1 MKKLVLTVIA
11 ASALL
16 SCKEET
22 IKEEKIVLKYPETK
36 QVDTTDTYFGT
47 EVKDPYRWPEDDK
60 SAETAA
66 WVKAEN
72 EVTFG
77 YLEKIPFRKEL
88 KERLEKVWNYEKIS
102 APFKEGNYTYYFKT
116 TVCKI
121 NPFCTEKT
129 KVAKKNCS

>member
-1 MKKLVLTVIA
+1 MKKVLLTMIA

-22 IKEEKIVLKYPETK
+22 KEEAIVLKYPETK
-36 QVDTTDTYFGT
+36 KVDTTNTYFGT
-47 EVKDPYRWPEDDK
+47 EVKDPYRWLEDDK

-77 YLEKIPFRKEL
+77 YLEKFL
-88 KERLEKVWNYEKIS
+88 S
-102 APFKEGNYTYYFKT
+102 AKR
-116 TVCKI
+116 
-121 NPFCTEKT
+121 
-129 KVAKKNCS
+129 